1 MKKYLTIIIIA
12 VLLVLPTVFAVKSY
26 VDEKN
31 APPTDKSVVEMVLV
45 DLNGKTSGRG
55 AYLCRNV
62 ACLKRARKAG
72 RISASLECAIPDE
85 VYDRMEEEISHG

>member
-1 MKKYLTIIIIA
+1 MEIRMKKYLTIIIIA

-45 DLNGKTSGRG
+45 DLNGKTYTFKQS
-55 AYLCRNV
+55 
-62 ACLKRARKAG
+62 
-72 RISASLECAIPDE
+72 DTT
-85 VYDRMEEEISHG
+85 